1 MSIHPAS
8 LLLPLSLLLS
18 LLLTTPAAA
27 KASTPTTTMA
37 ATRAR
42 AAFHLLPSTGAT
54 HRHRHSTLRMLL
66 HPAQTPNIR
75 LVASDVDGTL
85 LTTAHTIAPRTVQAI
100 RRMVQEKGVLFVP
113 ATGKSRGGVRNAL
126 GALGRELTG
135 PPGPSREGKGGL
147 WGVGGVYLQ
156 VRFGVGVWFG
166 ERVEYRCLC
175 LLLAG

>member
-1 MSIHPAS
+1 
-8 LLLPLSLLLS
+8 
-18 LLLTTPAAA
+18 
-27 KASTPTTTMA
+27 
-37 ATRAR
+37 
-42 AAFHLLPSTGAT
+42 
-54 HRHRHSTLRMLL
+54 MLL
-66 HPAQTPNIR
+66 HTAQTPTPNTHIR

-135 PPGPSREGKGGL
+135 PPSPSREGEGGL

-156 VRFGVGVWFG
+156 VGFGVWFG
-166 ERVEYRCLC
+166 LVSVWISSFR
-175 LLLAG
+175 LLLADHLYIHISATGLDRLQRRGGRF